1 MKTFSLA
8 VIGLTDALS
17 AKPALNALASEPT
30 IPPIYVPFASFYEH
44 GQYVRSIII
53 SDLDG
58 KVTWYPSLGKCRDA
72 IFAQMEHA
80 MTNSAP
86 EGGSINATCVPVPSM
101 DLPKGRAQ

>member
-1 MKTFSLA
+1 MKIFSIA
-8 VIGLTDALS
+8 VLVASTVYAADP
-17 AKPALNALASEPT
+17 PA
-30 IPPIYVPFASFYEH
+30 IPPIYVPFASFYDH

-80 MTNSAP
+80 QGSAP

-101 DLPKGRAQ
+101 DLPRSKQ